1 MQVSLAPPDFS
12 EWPELMA
19 LVRQSFAYMDERIN
33 PPSSL
38 KGMSLEDFKAK
49 AQAESLIVAR
59 AEPQARLLGC
69 AFAALREDCLYLGKV
84 AVAPEARGQGVARA
98 MFAVAEALAREQ
110 GRPFL
115 ELQTRV
121 ELTENHA
128 TFAALGFQVVA
139 RTAHPGF
146 DRPTSLTLRKR
157 VAAAALA

>member
-38 KGMSLEDFKAK
+38 KAMSLEDFKAK

-59 AEPQARLLGC
+59 AERQARLLGC

-146 DRPTSLTLRKR
+146 DRPTSLTLRR
-157 VAAAALA
+157 PVGAAPV

>member
-1 MQVSLAPPDFS
+1 MQIRPAPPEFS
-12 EWPELMA
+12 SWPELLA
-19 LVRQSFAYMDERIN
+19 LVRQSFAYMDERID

-49 AQAESLIVAR
+49 AQAERLIVAE
-59 AEPQARLLGC
+59 ADGRLLGC

-146 DRPTSLTLRKR
+146 DRPTSLTLRKP
-157 VAAAALA
+157 VGAAAAG